1 MMKLTDEEKGMLDGK
16 EGPTVSEAIDYLVQF
31 GEAFGAEKLIDIV
44 YCHYPAEMGIYEGM
58 VEEAVEYSKTGVKV
72 RVPTTSSTL
81 CSDLEKPD
89 ITGIPKPLAE
99 LQAKIEH
106 AHRKLG
112 ILETYTC
119 TPQLL
124 GFIPPFGSYNALV
137 ESSAI
142 IYYNSVL
149 GARTNRGG
157 MFTRFSAVT
166 GKYPLMGYLLDENRK
181 GTHLFKVKLPPE
193 ILENFDV
200 WCALGFH
207 IGNIVGSDVPVID
220 VPIKNIKQEWL
231 LGLGATLATAG
242 SVTLFHIPGVT
253 PEARTIEEAFHGN
266 VPNNYY
272 EITEK
277 EIDAIYNKLTNIEIG
292 AKIDFVNLGCPH
304 YNLEQIRY
312 VAEKLDGKR
321 VADGVRCWICTNRMT
336 RKQAEY
342 SGFVEKIERAGA
354 KVVADTCPVES
365 HMRISTCKEFG
376 LKTPNVDSMV
386 CNSGKMLRYVGDL
399 IGCKT
404 ALTNID
410 KCIESA
416 ITGRFQ

>member
-1 MMKLTDEEKGMLDGK
+1 MMKLTGEEKEMLGGK
-16 EGPTVSEAIDYLVQF
+16 EGPVVAEAIDYLVQF

-58 VEEAVEYSKTGVKV
+58 VEEAVGYSNTGVRVK
-72 RVPTTSSTL
+72 VPTTSSTL
-81 CSDLEKPD
+81 CSDLEKPE
-89 ITGIPKPLAE
+89 ITDIPKPLAE
-99 LQAKIEH
+99 LQAKIEP
-106 AHRKLG
+106 AHRRMG

-124 GFIPPFGSYNALV
+124 GFI
-137 ESSAI
+137 
-142 IYYNSVL
+142 
-149 GARTNRGG
+149 
-157 MFTRFSAVT
+157 
-166 GKYPLMGYLLDENRK
+166 PLMGYLLDENRK
-181 GTHLFKVKLPPE
+181 GTHLFKVKLPTE
-193 ILENFDV
+193 MLENYDV

-220 VPIKNIKQEWL
+220 VPIKHVKQEWL

-253 PEARTIEEAFHGN
+253 PEARTIEEAFHGD
-266 VPNNYY
+266 VPKDYY
-272 EITEK
+272 EVTEK
-277 EIDAIYNKLTNIEIG
+277 EINVIYKKLTTIENG
-292 AKIDFVNLGCPH
+292 AEIDFVNLGCPH

-312 VAEKLDGKR
+312 VADKLDGKR

-354 KVVADTCPVES
+354 KVIADTCPVES
-365 HMRISTCKEFG
+365 HMRISTCKDFG
-376 LKTPNVDSMV
+376 LKTPNVDAMV

-416 ITGRFQ
+416 ITGRFEL